1 MRKSLH
7 IVCNYY
13 VLRTYAMNNKLVLH
27 NVNTLEIGRVSFMLR
42 MHKKEVVGSAKYVSC
57 KIKKKNYIFIFLIVI
72 ITFIT
77 SPYKL

>member
-27 NVNTLEIGRVSFMLR
+27 NVNCTSEVGRVSFMLR
-42 MHKKEVVGSAKYVSC
+42 MHKKEVVGSAKYVSY
-57 KIKKKNYIFIFLIVI
+57 KI
-72 ITFIT
+72 
-77 SPYKL
+77 